1 MAESYTTLSSQR
13 ILDFTAEVH
22 SVTQERTSFL
32 APYVIPKDFEGKY
45 LRWIRSGQMARP
57 TKKTQRF
64 QDANLTDFAWD
75 TRWGTKNRF
84 FHVLGIDSQDE
95 DEIGRSLAP
104 EMIQA
109 AVDSIMREVDKQ
121 IYAAA
126 EATIRVGADPVSGTD
141 LTATADGV
149 EVIDATLSGFE
160 LATIG
165 ALRKGYDDSGVTGD
179 IGQVPNSGGV
189 PNDFL
194 LLIGGAEKQL
204 LLAETQ
210 LTSVDYVHTK
220 PLVDG
225 NIDRVHGI
233 NLLMYASS
241 VQDPLMA
248 ASGGER
254 RLLSMAR
261 GGMVMGLTEP
271 KIEMQPRSDKLETM
285 QAVLSFHCCVL
296 RTEGKRVKVVRVT
309 A

>member
-1 MAESYTTLSSQR
+1 MAEAYTTLQSQR
-13 ILDFTAEVH
+13 ILDFTADVH
-22 SVTQERTSFL
+22 SITQERMSFL
-32 APYVIPKDFEGKY
+32 TPYVIPKDFDGKY

-57 TKKTQRF
+57 VKKTQKF
-64 QDANLTDFAWD
+64 QDANLTDFSWD
-75 TRWGTKNRF
+75 TRWASKARY

-109 AVDSIMREVDKQ
+109 AVDSMMREIDKQ
-121 IYAAA
+121 IYAAV

-141 LTATADGV
+141 LTATDDGV
-149 EVIDATLSGFE
+149 VVLDATTAFGLD
-160 LATIG
+160 TIG
-165 ALRKGYDDSGVTGD
+165 TLRKNYDDSGVTGD
-179 IGQVPNSGGV
+179 IGRVPGAGGV

-194 LLIGGAEKQL
+194 LLIGGAEKED

-210 LTSVDYVHTK
+210 LTSVDYVDTK

-225 NIDRVHGI
+225 NINRVHGI

-248 ASGGER
+248 PVSGER
-254 RLLSMAR
+254 RLLSLAR
-261 GGMVMGLTEP
+261 GGLVMGLTPP
-271 KIEMQPRSDKLETM
+271 KVEMQPRPDKLETM
-285 QAVLSFHCCVL
+285 QAVLSFHLAVL
-296 RTEGKRVKVVRVT
+296 RTEGKRNQIVRVT